1 MQTTQQI
8 TRISCLACN
17 TRIGEQKTKLETASN
32 AVARA
37 YCPQPSGIRKQTPL
51 TKSYNFRNAFG

>member
-8 TRISCLACN
+8 TKISCLTCT
-17 TRIGEQKTKLETASN
+17 TRAGEQKTKLETASN

-37 YCPQPSGIRKQTPL
+37 YCPQPLMTLRHNP
-51 TKSYNFRNAFG
+51 NFTSMERW